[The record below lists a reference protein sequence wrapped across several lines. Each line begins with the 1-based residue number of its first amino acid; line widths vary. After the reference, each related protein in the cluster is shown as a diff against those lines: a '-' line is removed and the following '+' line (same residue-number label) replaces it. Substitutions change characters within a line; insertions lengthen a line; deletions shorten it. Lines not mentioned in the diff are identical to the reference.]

1 MRRRQ
6 IYATQNNKQGMVRL
20 DKTDTLPTKEPV
32 QMSRADRLKQ
42 DQQKMKNLMSLKKKR
57 RKK

>member
-6 IYATQNNKQGMVRL
+6 IYSAQNNKQGMVRL
-20 DKTDTLPTKEPV
+20 DKTDLPTEEPT
-32 QMSRADRLKQ
+32 QMSKADRLKQ